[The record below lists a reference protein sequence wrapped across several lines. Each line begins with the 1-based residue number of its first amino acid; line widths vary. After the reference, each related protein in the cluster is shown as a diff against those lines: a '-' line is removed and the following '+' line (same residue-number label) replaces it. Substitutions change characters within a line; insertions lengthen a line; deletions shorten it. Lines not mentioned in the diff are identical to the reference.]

1 MLKANTILEIDIQ
14 ELNSFGSGIARHEG
28 QVLEIPKAYPGE
40 KVKIRL
46 LKTVPHSQTW
56 ICNLEEVLKASPD
69 RLESDANW
77 LKDNGAPL
85 ELLKYPA
92 QLKYKNSRLKTY
104 SPDYL
109 EVVPAPEI
117 DFYRNQ
123 SKFVLFEQNKKP
135 SFGVLLRRQE
145 IQLKESKVEPLFF
158 LKFMDFFTKKIAEH
172 QLSVYQTASAKG
184 FLRGVSLKYS
194 KSEETLQLTLLANPQ
209 EKVDFN
215 PFLDDLQAG
224 FPALRS
230 IYMNTDKTKLL
241 NLANSKKNYRHL
253 KGDFFLIEQMPDS
266 VLKFKLT
273 PTSLLYPNL
282 TQSAQLFSFLID
294 QAQLTGKE
302 KILDLY
308 CGSGLSSLYFAQH
321 SRMVYGV
328 DSDKNVIRDAVSNAR
343 INRLENT
350 IYLEDQNPS
359 SLDVLNDE
367 KLDILVVKAPSK
379 LMGEDIFKL
388 IRKHD
393 FKKLFLI
400 SSFPEDILKDIQ
412 KLKALGYTLRVL
424 KPFDMLPHTFHLEV
438 VAVLDKKLKIKLKK

>member
-1 MLKANTILEIDIQ
+1 MLKTNTILEVDIK

-56 ICNLEEVLKASPD
+56 ICALEEVLEASPD
-69 RLESDANW
+69 RLESRPSW

-85 ELLKYPA
+85 ELLDYPA
-92 QLKYKNSRLKTY
+92 QLAHKNSRLNSY
-104 SPDYL
+104 SSDYL
-109 EVVPAPEI
+109 EVVPAPEP

-123 SKFVLFEQNKKP
+123 SKFVLFEKNKKP
-135 SFGVLLRRQE
+135 CFGVLLRRQE
-145 IQLKESKVEPLFF
+145 IKLEESKVEPPLF
-158 LKFMDFFTKKIAEH
+158 LKFMEFFTKKLTEH
-172 QLSVYQTASAKG
+172 QLSIYQTTSTKG

-209 EKVDFN
+209 EKVELN

-294 QAQLTGKE
+294 QAQLSGKE
-302 KILDLY
+302 KVLDLY

-350 IYLEDQNPS
+350 IYFEDQNLN
-359 SLDVLNDE
+359 SLSVLNTE
-367 KLDILVVKAPSK
+367 KLDILVVKSPSK
-379 LMGEDIFKL
+379 LMGEDVFGQ
-388 IRKHD
+388 IRKHE
-393 FKKLFLI
+393 FKRLFLI
-400 SSFPEDILKDIQ
+400 SSFPEDILKDIE
-412 KLKALGYTLRVL
+412 KLKSLGYTLRTL
-424 KPFDMLPHTFHLEV
+424 KPFDILPHTFHIEV